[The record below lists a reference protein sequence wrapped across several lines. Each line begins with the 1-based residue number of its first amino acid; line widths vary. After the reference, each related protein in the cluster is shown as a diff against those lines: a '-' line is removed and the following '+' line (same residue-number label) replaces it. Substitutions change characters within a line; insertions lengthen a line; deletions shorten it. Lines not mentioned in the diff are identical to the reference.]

1 MTLRS
6 CRTGMLAAAPAV
18 LSVLLVSTARAVL
31 EHLDVVAPMV
41 SGHELVDARR
51 RGPDRPVLPTRVGA
65 DRRAADPRRGA
76 TMGRSRGR

>member
-1 MTLRS
+1 VTLRS
-6 CRTGMLAAAPAV
+6 CRVGKLAAAPAV

-41 SGHELVDARR
+41 SAHEPVDARR

-65 DRRAADPRRGA
+65 ADPRRGA
-76 TMGRSRGR
+76 AMGLRRGR